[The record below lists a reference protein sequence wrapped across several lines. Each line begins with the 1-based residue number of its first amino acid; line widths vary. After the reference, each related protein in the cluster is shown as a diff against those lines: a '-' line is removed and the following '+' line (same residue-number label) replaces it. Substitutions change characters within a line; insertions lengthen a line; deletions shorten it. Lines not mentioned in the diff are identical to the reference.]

1 MNRTDFSVFTVCNIA
16 YLPKALVLAD
26 TLYEHHNKMLNVVLF
41 DKKQIFPLLAEKINI
56 VWVEDLGLHEWRQLA
71 FMYDI
76 IEFSTSLKPYIAL
89 KLMEENDNI
98 IFLDP
103 DTAIYSSLDP
113 ILRDLDEASVVLTPH
128 YIKPQ
133 PRTSYESDLPMMRFG
148 SFNLGFFAIRRGE
161 EAAEFLNWWNQRCI
175 DFSFMETQFGLST
188 DQKWVSIAPCFFDYL
203 KISFNPGYNA
213 AAWNTFER
221 TVTRTQSND
230 FWVNDKYRLVFF
242 HFSNFN
248 HKDPQ
253 YLLKRASSE
262 IGYTYAGLEELG
274 CDYSRRLI
282 EYENKVDRVP
292 YAFDY
297 MSDGTYI
304 SPTLRRAYASI
315 KDKLPLDHD
324 PFNSDGVVGLFARR
338 NRLVTKTGIEKYEY
352 PSVKQAQ
359 SSKTSFAFIYFA
371 MRAFLRIA
379 GPYRFYDL
387 SKLMVYLSLFRMD
400 HKYWKLQQSCSN
412 RQRGNGHIRCPK
424 EGVTEPAHPYR
435 PEELRPTNSWSRRC
449 PKWLREYPQIAAKA
463 KERSVP

>member
-1 MNRTDFSVFTVCNIA
+1 MNTSDFAVFTVCNIA

-26 TLYEHHNKMLNVVLF
+26 SLYEHHNKPLNVVLF
-41 DKKQIFPLLAEKINI
+41 DRKQTLALPPGKINI
-56 VWVEDLGLHEWRQLA
+56 VWVEDLGLHDWRQLA

-76 IEFSTSLKPYIAL
+76 IEFSTSLKSYIAL
-89 KLMEENDNI
+89 KLIEEHNKV

-113 ILRDLDEASVVLTPH
+113 ILRDLDESSVVLTPH

-161 EAAEFLNWWNQRCI
+161 QASEFLNWWNQRCI

-188 DQKWVSIAPCFFDYL
+188 DQKWVSIAPCFFDFL

-221 TVTRTQSND
+221 RLTQRQGNEY
-230 FWVNDKYRLVFF
+230 WVNDEYRLVFF

-248 HKDPQ
+248 HQDPQ

-262 IGYTYAGLEELG
+262 IGKTYARLEELG
-274 CDYSRRLI
+274 RDYSRRLI
-282 EYENKVDRVP
+282 EYENKVEKVP

-315 KDKLPLDHD
+315 KDKLPLNHD
-324 PFNSDGVVGLFARR
+324 PFNSDGVVGLFARK
-338 NRLVTKTGIEKYEY
+338 NKLITKAAADKYKY
-352 PSVKQAQ
+352 PGLKQAQ
-359 SSKTSFAFIYFA
+359 GNKTMFAFIYFV
-371 MRAFLRIA
+371 MRIFLRIA

-387 SKLMVYLSLFRMD
+387 SKLMVYLSSLRLD
-400 HKYWKLQQSCSN
+400 HKYWKLQQKL
-412 RQRGNGHIRCPK
+412 P
-424 EGVTEPAHPYR
+424 
-435 PEELRPTNSWSRRC
+435 
-449 PKWLREYPQIAAKA
+449 
-463 KERSVP
+463 

>member
-1 MNRTDFSVFTVCNIA
+1 MNKTDFAVFTVCNIA

-26 TLYEHHNKMLNVVLF
+26 TLYEHHNKMLDVVLF
-41 DKKQIFPLLAEKINI
+41 DRKQTLPLPADKINI
-56 VWVEDLGLHEWRQLA
+56 LWVEDLGLHEWRQLA

-89 KLMEENDNI
+89 RLMEENDKV

-103 DTAIYSSLDP
+103 DTATYSSLDP
-113 ILRDLDEASVVLTPH
+113 ILRDLDEAPVVLTPH

-148 SFNLGFFAIRRGE
+148 SFNLGFFAIKRGE
-161 EAAEFLNWWNQRCI
+161 QAVEFLNWWSQRCI

-188 DQKWVSIAPCFFDYL
+188 DQKWVSIAPCFFEFL

-221 TVTRTQSND
+221 RVTKDQSND

-248 HKDPQ
+248 HQDPQ
-253 YLLKRASSE
+253 YLLKRGSSE
-262 IGYTYAGLEELG
+262 IGNNYACLEELG
-274 CDYSRRLI
+274 RDYSRRLI
-282 EYENKVDRVP
+282 AYENRVGNVP
-292 YAFDY
+292 YAFDC
-297 MSDGTYI
+297 MSDRTYI

-315 KDKLPLDHD
+315 RNQLPLNHD
-324 PFNSDGVVGLFARR
+324 PFDSNGVVGRFARK
-338 NRLVTKTGIEKYEY
+338 NKLVVRSTGAKYKY

-359 SSKTSFAFIYFA
+359 SNTTGFALIYLA
-371 MRAFLRIA
+371 MRTFLRIA
-379 GPYRFYDL
+379 GPHRFYDL

-400 HKYWKLQQSCSN
+400 HKYWKLPHSSANGQQANEHGDGST
-412 RQRGNGHIRCPK
+412 I
-424 EGVTEPAHPYR
+424 
-435 PEELRPTNSWSRRC
+435 ELQSRLASADGKR
-449 PKWLREYPQIAAKA
+449 
-463 KERSVP
+463 

>member
-1 MNRTDFSVFTVCNIA
+1 MNKSDFAVFTVCNIA

-41 DKKQIFPLLAEKINI
+41 DRKQTLPLPADTINI
-56 VWVEDLGLHEWRQLA
+56 LWVEDLGLHEWRQLA

-89 KLMEENDNI
+89 RLMEENDKV

-113 ILRDLDEASVVLTPH
+113 ILRDLDGASVVLTPH

-148 SFNLGFFAIRRGE
+148 SFNLGFFAIKRGAQ
-161 EAAEFLNWWNQRCI
+161 AAEFLNWWSQRCI

-188 DQKWVSIAPCFFDYL
+188 DQKWVSIAPCFFDFL

-221 TVTRTQSND
+221 KVTKQQSNE
-230 FWVNDKYRLVFF
+230 FWMNDEYRLVFF

-248 HKDPQ
+248 HQDPQ
-253 YLLKRASSE
+253 YLLKRGSSE
-262 IGYTYAGLEELG
+262 IGNNYACLEELG
-274 CDYSRRLI
+274 RDYSRRLI
-282 EYENKVDRVP
+282 EYETRVGDVP
-292 YAFDY
+292 YAIDY

-315 KDKLPLDHD
+315 RDKLPLNRD
-324 PFNSDGVVGLFARR
+324 PFDSNGVVGLFARE
-338 NRLVTKTGIEKYEY
+338 NKLVTRTTGDKYKY
-352 PSVKQAQ
+352 PSLKQAQ
-359 SSKTSFAFIYFA
+359 SNTTGFALIYFA

-400 HKYWKLQQSCSN
+400 HKYWRLPQGGTNGQHD
-412 RQRGNGHIRCPK
+412 NGHGGSSKIESQSQLASTGGKR
-424 EGVTEPAHPYR
+424 
-435 PEELRPTNSWSRRC
+435 
-449 PKWLREYPQIAAKA
+449 
-463 KERSVP
+463 

>member
-1 MNRTDFSVFTVCNIA
+1 MNKSDFSVFTVCNIA

-26 TLYEHHNKMLNVVLF
+26 TLYEYHQKRLIVVIC
-41 DKKQIFPLLAEKINI
+41 DRKQIIPHPAEKINI
-56 VWVEDLGLHEWRQLA
+56 LWVEDLGLPEWRQLA

-89 KLMEENDNI
+89 KLIEENDKV

-113 ILRDLDEASVVLTPH
+113 ILQDLDESSVVLTPH

-161 EAAEFLNWWNQRCI
+161 QASEFLNWWNQRCI
-175 DFSFMETQFGLST
+175 DFSFMESQFGLST
-188 DQKWVSIAPCFFDYL
+188 DQKWVSIAPCFFDFL

-221 TVTRTQSND
+221 RLTKKQSNE
-230 FWVNDKYRLVFF
+230 FWMNDKYRLVFF

-248 HKDPQ
+248 HQDPQ

-262 IGYTYAGLEELG
+262 IGNTYACLEELG
-274 CDYSRRLI
+274 RDYSRRLI
-282 EYENKVDRVP
+282 EYENKVEKVP

-315 KDKLPLDHD
+315 KDKLPLNHD
-324 PFNSDGVVGLFARR
+324 PFNSDGVVGLFARK
-338 NRLVTKTGIEKYEY
+338 NKLVTKNVVDKYKY
-352 PSVKQAQ
+352 PGLKQAQ
-359 SSKTSFAFIYFA
+359 SNKTMFALIYFA
-371 MRAFLRIA
+371 MRIFLRIA
-379 GPYRFYDL
+379 GPNRFYDL
-387 SKLMVYLSLFRMD
+387 SKLMVYLSSLRMD
-400 HKYWKLQQSCSN
+400 HNYWKLQQSCSN
-412 RQRGNGHIRCPK
+412 GQQDSGHIGRPK
-424 EGVTEPAHPYR
+424 V
-435 PEELRPTNSWSRRC
+435 ELPRQLAPTGGKR
-449 PKWLREYPQIAAKA
+449 
-463 KERSVP
+463 